1 MSIRQKWN
9 GRWNDG
15 KTANSHEVQIELHE
29 DSLRFDL
36 KNPSSSQE
44 TMPEFW
50 RYDKIHSP
58 TPIKPSSDH
67 VLLTYEKREGQRL
80 FIDHPDFAKRIL
92 DFAPNITAGKHTW
105 HLLKWPLGM
114 AGAMVL
120 FWALTFFNIISP
132 AKYIANLLPDNTRV
146 SLGKGVVKT
155 VQRKNK
161 VCNTPEG
168 SKAFNKLI
176 TRLNQGLDKKQNF
189 DIKIVDLSYENAFAA
204 PGDQIIMSGK
214 LIRNANSADE
224 VAGVLAHEMGHAVKL
239 HPETNIV
246 RALGI
251 LAALQLFTAGE
262 SGTFGEL
269 AFFLVQSGYSRQAET
284 EADQFAAKVLNHSNI
299 DTRPLAGFFE
309 RIIKQRKVKLD
320 EGKKNSQKK
329 EKEKN
334 SKPVKVDTTD
344 TADGRSLMEWI
355 SSHPATNKRIEFF
368 NKSKISTT
376 PEILSETE
384 WQALQKICG
393 PKKEKQKDKAPKKE

>member
-15 KTANSHEVQIELHE
+15 KTANSHEVEVVLND

-36 KNPSSSQE
+36 KNPTSSEQ

-58 TPIKPSSDH
+58 TPIKPNSDH
-67 VLLTYEKREGQRL
+67 VLLTYEQKEGQRL
-80 FIDHPDFAKRIL
+80 FIDHPDIAKRIL

-120 FWALTFFNIISP
+120 FWALTYFNIISP
-132 AKYIANLLPDNTRV
+132 AKYIATMLPDNTRV
-146 SLGKGVVKT
+146 SLGQGVIKT

-161 VCNTPEG
+161 VCSTPEG
-168 SKAFNKLI
+168 SRAFNKLI
-176 TRLNQGLDKKQNF
+176 TRLNQGLDKKQSF

-204 PGDQIIMSGK
+204 PGDQLIMSGK
-214 LIRNANSADE
+214 LIRNAKSADE

-284 EADQFAAKVLNHSNI
+284 EADQFAAKVLNNSNI

-309 RIIKQRKVKLD
+309 RIIKQRKIKID
-320 EGKKNSQKK
+320 EGKKSAKSTKSNDK
-329 EKEKN
+329 EKKSEPSATN
-334 SKPVKVDTTD
+334 TT
-344 TADGRSLMEWI
+344 DGRSLMEWI
-355 SSHPATNKRIEFF
+355 SSHPATDKRIEFF
-368 NKSKISTT
+368 NKSSITTT
-376 PEILSETE
+376 PEILSQSE

-393 PKKEKQKDKAPKKE
+393 EKKEKPKDKDLIK